1 MKELVQLDW
10 LFIFQLV
17 HRSTHWPTWV
27 NQEFSTNVHILFFQ
41 LYQNMLFS
49 YSFFP
54 QLAAFKISVRCN
66 PLSPDGIIL
75 ETPIFGY
82 TEVISILLSMR
93 VISFHSLG
101 LYPEQKIRNFLRCF
115 PEELLTRPMEMTVW
129 VIVSDDNCHKS
140 NGNTLIYTT
149 YFRVILKGSQSCL
162 MIS

>member
-1 MKELVQLDW
+1 MGKSGIQH
-10 LFIFQLV
+10 IFY
-17 HRSTHWPTWV
+17 SSSYTKTCSFPTV
-27 NQEFSTNVHILFFQ
+27 
-41 LYQNMLFS
+41 
-49 YSFFP
+49 FP

-101 LYPEQKIRNFLRCF
+101 LYPEQKIRNFLSCF
-115 PEELLTRPMEMTVW
+115 PEELLTRPMEMTVG